1 MKKLIILILI
11 TVIFSCQNEQV
22 NETSDDITTGLQTKT
37 FFHDNLEREYLIH
50 IPNNLDLNLKYPII
64 FNFHGYGGTSD
75 QFMINADMRNL
86 AENENFIVIYPQG
99 SSLFGSKDSHWNSS
113 KPSADNKSNTD
124 DIGFIEN
131 LIDYLI
137 ETYSFMDSSRIYA
150 AGYSNGG
157 FFSYFLACNSQK
169 FAAIGSVAG
178 TMIDDSY
185 TDCNAQFPT
194 AMINIHGTSD
204 SVVLY
209 NGDNLGS
216 TSIQDVINWWKN
228 FNVSTNEVKTTSSD
242 NSIERFTYSN
252 SSNEVYVEHYKIIN
266 GEHYWDDKID
276 YNGKNT
282 SELIWDFV
290 SNYDINGII
299 N

>member
-1 MKKLIILILI
+1 
-11 TVIFSCQNEQV
+11 
-22 NETSDDITTGLQTKT
+22 
-37 FFHDNLEREYLIH
+37 
-50 IPNNLDLNLKYPII
+50 
-64 FNFHGYGGTSD
+64 
-75 QFMINADMRNL
+75 
-86 AENENFIVIYPQG
+86 
-99 SSLFGSKDSHWNSS
+99 
-113 KPSADNKSNTD
+113 
-124 DIGFIEN
+124 
-131 LIDYLI
+131 
-137 ETYSFMDSSRIYA
+137 
-150 AGYSNGG
+150 
-157 FFSYFLACNSQK
+157 
-169 FAAIGSVAG
+169 
-178 TMIDDSY
+178 MIDDSY
-185 TDCNAQFPT
+185 KDCNAQFPT

-216 TSIQDVINWWKN
+216 TAIQDVINWWKN

-276 YNGKNT
+276 YNGMNT

-290 SNYDINGII
+290 SNYDINGIL